1 MTNAEFQALLDKYL
15 NGSASAGE
23 TKLLDQFFDS
33 YRTNPGEATE
43 ISDEIKA
50 EILRNIHRKGHQ
62 ERSIH
67 FWPLLRIAA
76 AISLLLV
83 LSYFIINHAGSEAET
98 KPAVVAKIEEV
109 STSKGQKLDI
119 ELIDGTRIRLN
130 ANSKIT
136 YPETFTESIREV
148 TLEGEAYFD
157 VARDATRPFI
167 VRTQFANTQ
176 VLGTSFNIHT
186 SAEAVAVTLVEGKV
200 NVSEPNG
207 PSALLSPN
215 QQAVVSPGAQK
226 IAMHDVDD
234 EKYIGWKNNTLHF
247 DHVTL
252 GEAFAV
258 LENWYNVQIKVNN
271 AALANCVI
279 TSKYENE
286 SLDNVLNS
294 FVFMLKI
301 DYKINGRLVT
311 VSGPG
316 CAKP

>member
-1 MTNAEFQALLDKYL
+1 MSPPLLVFFTNNLRKWISEIHESPGIGNDVCPVLNVRALV
-15 NGSASAGE
+15 GE
-23 TKLLDQFFDS
+23 EHQQGHREQDFNSRSNPGVTFLDQFFDS

-62 ERSIH
+62 ERSNH

-200 NVSEPNG
+200 NVSVPNG

-215 QQAVVSPGAQK
+215 QQASVLVV
-226 IAMHDVDD
+226 
-234 EKYIGWKNNTLHF
+234 
-247 DHVTL
+247 
-252 GEAFAV
+252 
-258 LENWYNVQIKVNN
+258 
-271 AALANCVI
+271 
-279 TSKYENE
+279 
-286 SLDNVLNS
+286 
-294 FVFMLKI
+294 
-301 DYKINGRLVT
+301 
-311 VSGPG
+311 
-316 CAKP
+316 AK

>member
-1 MTNAEFQALLDKYL
+1 MTKAEFQALLDKYL

-62 ERSIH
+62 ERGIH

-200 NVSEPNG
+200 NVSVPNG
-207 PSALLSPN
+207 PTALLSPN
-215 QQAVVSPGAQK
+215 QQAIVSPGAQK
-226 IAMHDVDD
+226 IAMHDVDV
-234 EKYIGWKNNTLHF
+234 EKYIGWKN
-247 DHVTL
+247 
-252 GEAFAV
+252 
-258 LENWYNVQIKVNN
+258 
-271 AALANCVI
+271 
-279 TSKYENE
+279 
-286 SLDNVLNS
+286 
-294 FVFMLKI
+294 KI
-301 DYKINGRLVT
+301 IN
-311 VSGPG
+311 
-316 CAKP
+316 K